1 MNSARSRRGIARAA
15 TVAVAAASMALSG
28 TLLAA
33 PAFADGGPAFALDI
47 KDPQPVAPGADGV
60 ITYELTNTSAEPT
73 DGFMIYIS
81 IPSHVDLDLDP
92 TTCVETDID
101 PEGGEVVVRCNF
113 AGETGKFA
121 AGETKVL
128 ERTYTVSADAP
139 PSANLGRIA
148 ALVVP
153 SEGSEA
159 TESPNARG
167 GSNEDRAEIETAPA
181 STGAWD
187 QMKGLFGF

>member
-1 MNSARSRRGIARAA
+1 VNSARSRRGIARAA

-33 PAFADGGPAFALDI
+33 PAFADEEHAFTLDI

-60 ITYELTNTSAEPT
+60 ITYELTNSSAEPT

-92 TTCVETDID
+92 TACVETDID

-113 AGETGKFA
+113 AGEIGKFA

-128 ERTYTVSADAP
+128 EKSYTITADAP
-139 PSANLGRIA
+139 ESASLGRIA

-153 SEGSEA
+153 SEDSEA
-159 TESPNARG
+159 TESPTDRR
-167 GSNEDRAEIETAPA
+167 GSNEDWAEIETASA